1 MSASDAVILLVADG
15 FVAVGRVLRV
25 LRRPSGAEVRAQ
37 AVVEADRLSERE
49 AVIDSWE
56 PDELW
61 VPDGPSAFVWPE
73 SVGPKHG
80 LTCRSCEGDIATCGC
95 WDDDADESNPQR
107 SAAVSPPAADNT
119 RCAAAASIDGDPFL
133 CCRDTGHAG
142 PHNNPY
148 QKASWIDAGADEVTA
163 AELFAVEQA
172 ADNTTVDHL
181 EAAYNYHRPQANYN
195 GDLVWGCE
203 GCNWH
208 GATIQAHSQHR
219 FHVLAD
225 MKNATHRIQEQLGG
239 AS

>member
-1 MSASDAVILLVADG
+1 MSHFG
-15 FVAVGRVLRV
+15 
-25 LRRPSGAEVRAQ
+25 
-37 AVVEADRLSERE
+37 
-49 AVIDSWE
+49 

-73 SVGPKHG
+73 SVEPKHG
-80 LTCRSCEGDIATCGC
+80 LTCRACEGDIATCGC
-95 WDDDADESNPQR
+95 WDDDPLEC

-172 ADNTTVDHL
+172 ADNTTDCGCGSNDRCPDRVRAQMD
-181 EAAYNYHRPQANYN
+181 EDTAATDGTDLYDAIVALFDYHDITRNLTADYLWRC
-195 GDLVWGCE
+195 G
-203 GCNWH
+203 GCNWKGNQRREH
-208 GATIQAHSQHR
+208 TLHR
-219 FHVLAD
+219 LALVAD

-239 AS
+239 TS